1 MWKHG
6 GSFFKKG
13 CKYATGGMM
22 QLAALQTFFSI
33 RHCLLKDNNLL
44 LNVLLIGESEVGK
57 TSIVQQFCDKVSNG
71 LERTLGVDLY
81 LKRLE

>member
-6 GSFFKKG
+6 GSLFKKE

-44 LNVLLIGESEVGK
+44 LNVLLIGALQANETFPQHRDFRMVL
-57 TSIVQQFCDKVSNG
+57 Q
-71 LERTLGVDLY
+71 
-81 LKRLE
+81 